1 MLIQRSHI
9 LTLYD
14 VNFHALPVTE
24 PLISGTVYPIQM
36 LDKKGNHMTKQAL
49 VPIAD
54 GSEEIEAV
62 TIIDVLRRAGVEVTV
77 ASVGVGKT
85 KQITAARGTNIVADS
100 FIADCADKAWDLIAV
115 PGGIEGADHL
125 AASEIL
131 DQLLRSQAQQGK
143 FYAAICAA
151 PAVVLGSKGLL
162 ADKTATSHPRF
173 YQSLIAKEVD
183 TESRVVVDGNCITSQ
198 GPGTAI
204 DFALELVEQLC
215 GIVKREEVASPLV
228 LTTSATAY
236 Y

>member
-1 MLIQRSHI
+1 
-9 LTLYD
+9 
-14 VNFHALPVTE
+14 
-24 PLISGTVYPIQM
+24 M

-162 ADKTATSHPRF
+162 ADKTATSQPRF

-204 DFALELVEQLC
+204 DFALELVEQIC

>member
-1 MLIQRSHI
+1 
-9 LTLYD
+9 
-14 VNFHALPVTE
+14 
-24 PLISGTVYPIQM
+24 M

-85 KQITAARGTNIVADS
+85 KQITAARGTTIVADS
-100 FIADCADKAWDLIAV
+100 FIADCANKAWDLIAV

-162 ADKTATSHPRF
+162 ADKPATSHPIF

-204 DFALELVEQLC
+204 DFALELVEQIC